1 MFGNPGKCEARFF
14 GQAGLRAGLATVLP
28 GGLSSPAAP
37 LSVEGKWE
45 APQPRPC
52 PLLSSQD
59 YCAYKSIFPLI
70 KHRRTMGHGKPAGWC
85 EPNSGISV
93 QFVPKWPVWMS
104 AGAAQTDLLAPCWA
118 HPPVRP
124 WCRVSL
130 RNVDLQTPLGLQRRL
145 FNRLLKNFSEIW
157 R

>member
-37 LSVEGKWE
+37 LSMEGKCS

-59 YCAYKSIFPLI
+59 YCAYKSIPPTPPPLI
-70 KHRRTMGHGKPAGWC
+70 KHRRSMGHSKAEGRC
-85 EPNSGISV
+85 EASRILVQSCPNRQLCLSG
-93 QFVPKWPVWMS
+93 
-104 AGAAQTDLLAPCWA
+104 GAAQTDSLAP
-118 HPPVRP
+118 
-124 WCRVSL
+124 S
-130 RNVDLQTPLGLQRRL
+130 
-145 FNRLLKNFSEIW
+145 
-157 R
+157 